1 MSIVVWALALVV
13 TAAAAVVQGTVGVG
27 FAMVSV
33 PILSLIEPRLAPVPQ
48 LLIALPL
55 AISMAWRERANIEI
69 RGFWWII
76 AGRIPG
82 AFAGVALLAVA
93 SGRTLDAFIGGVVLI
108 SVAMIATG
116 IHVKRTR
123 TAKFL
128 AGAASGTTGVVASIG
143 GPPVAL
149 LYSSAEA
156 RTVRSTLASVFTI
169 GIFISAGFRWGS
181 GNITGSDVRVAAV
194 LLPAVIVGYLVSS
207 VVKDKIPTA
216 QVRIAILVI
225 SAAAAMALL
234 ARATFT

>member
-1 MSIVVWALALVV
+1 MSILVWALALVI
-13 TAAAAVVQGTVGVG
+13 TAAAATVQGTVGVG

-33 PILSLIEPRLAPVPQ
+33 PILSLINPRLAPVPQ

-55 AISMAWRERANIEI
+55 VLSMAWRERSNIEI

-93 SGRTLDAFIGGVVLI
+93 SQRTLDAFIGGVVLV
-108 SVAMIATG
+108 SVALLATG
-116 IHVKRTR
+116 IHVNRTR

-156 RTVRSTLASVFTI
+156 RTVRSTLSSVFTI
-169 GIFISAGFRWGS
+169 GILLSAGFRWGS
-181 GNITGSDVRVAAV
+181 GNISGSDLRVSAV
-194 LLPAVIVGYLVSS
+194 LLPAVVAGYLISTS
-207 VVKDKIPTA
+207 VKDKIPTA

-225 SAAAAMALL
+225 SAAASVALL
-234 ARATFT
+234 ARAWLT